1 MCPELFNWAR
11 YLPGGFDLL
20 SGPFYGL
27 HFIAAVVNTTAVPS
41 QKKSIRIIMIRQFL
55 ILFSLIFLTLTA
67 FTAPLA
73 AEKLITLNLPETVIA
88 KAIAAILPLRIDA
101 HSKSIEGDITI
112 INISELQLTDN
123 HLACRLHLAGSKLA
137 LLAEIAGH
145 EIKLKVGSVEID
157 FKTEAEIRF
166 DTKQQI
172 LFIKPVVKDVA
183 PSNNGSNADIGRA
196 LIAVLNGREFPITM
210 QELKPFIA
218 RAGSKTITINS
229 SIANIEAK
237 PKSIQLSLLPEVSA
251 Q

>member
-1 MCPELFNWAR
+1 MTR
-11 YLPGGFDLL
+11 HY
-20 SGPFYGL
+20 
-27 HFIAAVVNTTAVPS
+27 
-41 QKKSIRIIMIRQFL
+41 L
-55 ILFSLIFLTLTA
+55 ILFFFTLLTLTA
-67 FTAPLA
+67 FTAPLP
-73 AEKLITLNLPETVIA
+73 AEELITLNLPETVVA
-88 KAIAAILPLRIDA
+88 KATAAILPLRIDA

-183 PSNNGSNADIGRA
+183 PIDKGSNADIGQA

-210 QELKPFIA
+210 QELKPLIA